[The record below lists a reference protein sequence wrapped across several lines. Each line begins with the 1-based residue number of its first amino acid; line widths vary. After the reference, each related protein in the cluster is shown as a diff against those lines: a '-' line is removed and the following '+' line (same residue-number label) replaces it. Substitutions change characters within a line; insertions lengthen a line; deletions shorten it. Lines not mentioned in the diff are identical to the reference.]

1 MLRLRLS
8 MDYNHKNPILYCLL
22 MHENREALQST
33 PMAQTHIPPES
44 SKILEIYLLISQYPM
59 LASDIRR
66 RMREELFRRGII
78 TPQRFDAEVKEK
90 AIQSQQR
97 EGIYNGLLEENAEQW
112 ELRWSRVRR
121 TMTDFYFAYNLPL
134 EVLYHILDELR
145 TPRADGRSI
154 SPEHSLPFNPEL
166 APLEMVLR
174 QAEKYES
181 LPDEERAAVD
191 HHLQELRVVLLK
203 SLVSDQLAFIH
214 IARRWFTAADFNMI
228 LERRIGTGKIGGKAA
243 GLLLAYKILQ
253 NTAPEI
259 FEKVNLPHSYFI
271 GADVFYDFLTGN
283 HLEFLNQK
291 YKTAEQIREEY
302 PKIQEQYAH
311 ARFPE
316 EIAHQLREVLR
327 EVGKTP
333 LIVRSSSLLEDNF
346 GMSFAG
352 KYLSIFCPNQGTLK
366 ENLRDLT
373 LAIRQIYASVFSPDA
388 LMYRRHVGLL
398 DYDERMAIL
407 LQEVQGQRHRQYYFP
422 VLAGVAYSYSPIV
435 WNTRLKREEGFMR
448 LVMGLGTRAVDRI
461 AGDYPRMVNLSH
473 PQLRPEVMP
482 KDIRYYSQHFVDAL
496 DIEQNTFT
504 IVPVESVLGP
514 DYYPLRWLVSVD
526 NGETVHPPLYMMRS
540 IDPSQLILTFD
551 GLLQRGEFVPLM
563 KTVLTRLA
571 EQYEQPVDIEFAV
584 SLTPGVDRPKLT
596 FHLLQCRPQNQW
608 SAESREIQS
617 IPTDLA
623 AQDKILLCTQ
633 MVPQGRVSQV
643 EYIIYVDSEAYYQLD
658 TLEDHAEVARCI
670 GQLNNVLEGQPFI
683 LVGPGRWGSSDAMQ
697 GVPVTYADIFNTRAL
712 VEVANHQNGFNSEPS
727 YGTHFFQDL
736 VESQIYPLAIHP
748 EESGDY
754 LNLDFIRQSENQLR
768 KFVPSQ
774 TKASRCIK
782 VIHIPTERP
791 GYVMEIVMDGQKG
804 LGYLTRSK
812 AK

>member
-1 MLRLRLS
+1 M
-8 MDYNHKNPILYCLL
+8 
-22 MHENREALQST
+22 ST
-33 PMAQTHIPPES
+33 HTPPES
-44 SKILEIYLLISQYPM
+44 SKVLDIYLLIAQYPM
-59 LASDIRR
+59 LASQIRR

-78 TPQRFDAEVKEK
+78 TPERFDAEVKEK

-97 EGIYNGLLEENAEQW
+97 EGIHNGLLEENAQRW
-112 ELRWSRVRR
+112 GLRWSRVRR
-121 TMTDFYFAYNLPL
+121 TLTDFYFAYNLPI
-134 EVLYHILDELR
+134 EILYHILDEVR
-145 TPRADGRSI
+145 APQADGKSL
-154 SPEHSLPFNPEL
+154 PPDHSLPFNPEL

-174 QAEKYES
+174 QAEKYEA
-181 LPDEERAAVD
+181 LPEAERSAVD

-228 LERRIGTGKIGGKAA
+228 LERRIGTGKIGGKSA

-259 FEKVNLPHSYFI
+259 FEKINLPRSYFI
-271 GADVFYDFLTGN
+271 GADVFYDFQAVN
-283 HLEFLNQK
+283 QLEYLSQK

-302 PKIQEQYAH
+302 SGILEKYSA

-316 EIAHQLREVLR
+316 EVADQLREILR
-327 EVGKTP
+327 DVGKTP

-352 KYLSIFCPNQGTLK
+352 KYVSLFCPNQGTIK

-373 LAIRQIYASVFSPDA
+373 GAIRRIYASVFGPDA
-388 LMYRRHVGLL
+388 LMYRRRVGLL

-407 LQEVQGQRHRQYYFP
+407 LQEVQGHRHRQYYFP
-422 VLAGVAYSYSPIV
+422 DLAGVAYSYSPIV
-435 WNTRLKREEGFMR
+435 WNPRLKREEGFMR

-473 PQLRPEVMP
+473 PQLRTESDP
-482 KDIRYYSQHFVDAL
+482 KAIRYYSQHYADVL
-496 DIEQNTFT
+496 DLEQNTQAA
-504 IVPVESVLGP
+504 VPVEAVLGS

-526 NGETVHPPLYMMRS
+526 DGETIHPPHSISRS
-540 IDPSQLILTFD
+540 INPAQLILTFD

-571 EQYEQPVDIEFAV
+571 AQYEQPVDVEFAV
-584 SLTPGVDRPKLT
+584 SLLPGDAKPKLI

-608 SAESREIQS
+608 NTDSREIQAM
-617 IPTDLA
+617 PTDLA
-623 AQDKILLCTQ
+623 AQDKILHCTR
-633 MVPQGRVSQV
+633 MVPQGCVSQI
-643 EYIIYVDSEAYYQLD
+643 EYILYVDAKAYYQLD
-658 TLEDHAEVARCI
+658 TPDDYSEVARCI
-670 GQLNNVLEGQPFI
+670 GKLNSALEGKTFI
-683 LVGPGRWGSSDAMQ
+683 LVGPGRWGSSDPMQ

-712 VEVANHQNGFNSEPS
+712 VEVASNQTGFSSEPS

-736 VESQIYPLAIHP
+736 VESQIYPLAVQP
-748 EESGDY
+748 EESGDHI
-754 LNLDFIRQSENQLR
+754 NRDFIQSAANQIQ
-768 KFVPSQ
+768 KFIPEQ
-774 TKASRCIK
+774 TQACQCIK

-791 GYVMEIVMDGQKG
+791 GHSMELIMDGQSAV
-804 LGYLTRSK
+804 GYLTGSK
-812 AK
+812 SK

>member
-1 MLRLRLS
+1 MP
-8 MDYNHKNPILYCLL
+8 YP
-22 MHENREALQST
+22 
-33 PMAQTHIPPES
+33 PPES
-44 SKILEIYLLISQYPM
+44 SKILEIYLLIAQYPM

-90 AIQSQQR
+90 AVLSQQR
-97 EGIYNGLLEENAEQW
+97 EGIRDGLLEESSQQW
-112 ELRWSRVRR
+112 DLRWSRVRR
-121 TMTDFYFAYNLPL
+121 TLTDFYFAYNLPIEIL
-134 EVLYHILDELR
+134 HHILDELH
-145 TPRADGRSI
+145 TLRADGRSI
-154 SPEHSLPFNPEL
+154 SPDQSLRFNPEL

-174 QAEKYES
+174 QAEKYEA
-181 LPDEERAAVD
+181 LPDEERRVVD

-214 IARRWFTAADFNMI
+214 IARHWFTATDFNMI
-228 LERRIGTGKIGGKAA
+228 LEHRIGTGKIGGKSA

-253 NTAPEI
+253 GTAAEI
-259 FEKVNLPHSYFI
+259 FDQINLPQSYFI

-291 YKTAEQIREEY
+291 YRTAEQIRDEY

-316 EIAHQLREVLR
+316 EIAHQLREILR
-327 EVGKTP
+327 EAGKTP

-352 KYLSIFCPNQGTLK
+352 KYLSIFCPNQGSIK

-407 LQEVQGQRHRQYYFP
+407 LQEVQGGRHRQYYFP
-422 VLAGVAYSYSPIV
+422 TLAGVAYSYSPIV
-435 WNTRLKREEGFMR
+435 WNTRLKREEGFVR

-482 KDIRYYSQHFVDAL
+482 KAIRYYSQHLVDAL
-496 DIEQNTFT
+496 DLEQNALTT
-504 IVPVESVLGP
+504 LPVESVL
-514 DYYPLRWLVSVD
+514 DSAYYPLRWLVSVD
-526 NGETVHPPLYMMRS
+526 DGETIGPLFYVMRS
-540 IDPSQLILTFD
+540 IDPAKLVLTFD
-551 GLLQRGEFVPLM
+551 GLLKGGSFVPLL

-571 EQYEQPVDIEFAV
+571 GQYEQPVDIEFAV
-584 SLTPGVDRPKLT
+584 SITPGSDKPVLN

-608 SAESREIQS
+608 STDTREIQS
-617 IPTDLA
+617 MPADLA
-623 AQDKILLCTQ
+623 AEDKILVCTR
-633 MVPQGRVSQV
+633 MVPQGHVGQV
-643 EYIIYVDSEAYYQLD
+643 EYIIYVDAEAYYQLD
-658 TLEDHAEVARCI
+658 TLVKHFEVARTI
-670 GQLNNVLEGQPFI
+670 GQLNTALEGRTFI
-683 LVGPGRWGSSDAMQ
+683 LVGPGRWGSSDPMQ

-712 VEVANHQNGFNSEPS
+712 VEVASNQSGFSAEPS

-736 VESQIYPLAIHP
+736 VESQIYPLAVYP
-748 EESGDY
+748 EEPGDH
-754 LNLDFIRQSENQLR
+754 LNWDFIRQSENQISQ
-768 KFVPSQ
+768 FIAEQ

-782 VIHIPTERP
+782 VIHIPTERS
-791 GYVMEIVMDGQKG
+791 GYHLEIIMDGQSG
-804 LGYLTRSK
+804 LGYLTQSK
-812 AK
+812 S

>member
-1 MLRLRLS
+1 MS
-8 MDYNHKNPILYCLL
+8 EH
-22 MHENREALQST
+22 
-33 PMAQTHIPPES
+33 THTPPES
-44 SKILEIYLLISQYPM
+44 SKVLEIYLLIAQYPI
-59 LASDIRR
+59 LASAIRR

-78 TPQRFDAEVKEK
+78 TQQRFEAEVKEK

-97 EGIYNGLLEENAEQW
+97 EGIQNGLLEESAQKW
-112 ELRWSRVRR
+112 DLRWKRVRR
-121 TMTDFYFAYNLPL
+121 TLTDFYFAYNLPI
-134 EVLYHILDELR
+134 EILYHILDELR
-145 TPRADGRSI
+145 TSEVDGRSI
-154 SPEHSLPFNPEL
+154 APGHNLPFNPEL

-174 QAEKYES
+174 QAEKYEA
-181 LPDEERAAVD
+181 LLEDERGAVD

-214 IARRWFTAADFNMI
+214 IARRWFSAADFNMI

-259 FEKVNLPHSYFI
+259 YNQIRLPQSYFI
-271 GADVFYDFLTGN
+271 GADVFYDFLSGN
-283 HLEFLNQK
+283 RLEFLNQK
-291 YKTAEQIREEY
+291 YKTAEQIRDDY
-302 PKIQEQYAH
+302 PKIQEQYTH

-316 EIAHQLREVLR
+316 EVADQLREILQ
-327 EVGKTP
+327 ELGKTP

-373 LAIRQIYASVFSPDA
+373 RSIRQIYASVFSPDA
-388 LMYRRHVGLL
+388 LMYRRRAGLL

-422 VLAGVAYSYSPIV
+422 SLAGVAYSYSPIV
-435 WNTRLKREEGFMR
+435 WNTSIKREEGFMR

-461 AGDYPRMVNLSH
+461 AGDYPRMINLSH

-482 KDIRYYSQHFVDAL
+482 KDIRYYSQHFVDVL
-496 DIEQNTFT
+496 DLEKNTPT
-504 IVPVESVLGP
+504 TVPAESVLGS
-514 DYYPLRWLVSVD
+514 DYSPLRWLVSVD
-526 NGETVHPPLYMMRS
+526 NGETIQPPLYLSRS
-540 IDPSQLILTFD
+540 IDPQQLVLTFD
-551 GLLQRGEFVPLM
+551 GLLGRGGFVPLM

-571 EQYEQPVDIEFAV
+571 GQYQQPVDIEFAV
-584 SLTPGVDRPKLT
+584 SVTPGKDQPNLT
-596 FHLLQCRPQNQW
+596 LHLLQCRPQNQW
-608 SAESREIQS
+608 STESRERQS
-617 IPTDLA
+617 IPTGLA
-623 AQDKILLCTQ
+623 DEHKILLCTR
-633 MVPQGRVSQV
+633 MVPQGRVSQI
-643 EYIIYVDSEAYYQLD
+643 EYIIYVDPKAYYQLD
-658 TLEDHAEVARCI
+658 TPGAHTEVARRI
-670 GQLNNVLEGQPFI
+670 GRLNTLLEGRTFI

-712 VEVANHQNGFNSEPS
+712 VEVASKTSNKGGFSSEPS

-736 VESQIYPLAIHP
+736 VESQIYPLAVHP

-754 LNLDFIRQSENQLR
+754 LNLDFITKAENQIE
-768 KFVPSQ
+768 KFFPQQ
-774 TKASRCIK
+774 TKASGCIK

-791 GYVMEIVMDGQKG
+791 GYHLEIVMDGQRA
-804 LGYLTRSK
+804 LGYLAQ
-812 AK
+812 AKSNQK